1 MITKMSEDNNNFDFS
16 NHKLVYVPHVALEN
30 QTTPFVNGNVAYRK
44 ALSMYM
50 QDMCVNYNGLGLAS
64 NQISLDAAVFVT
76 HIQQNLVTMFNPA
89 IEEVSNDKVLM
100 TEGCLS
106 DPGLYLKISR
116 PDMIKAS
123 WDDEL
128 GARCEA
134 TLYGMDA
141 RVFLHEYDHLQ
152 GVLFTDRVGKTK
164 LQMARK
170 KQAQVMER
178 AMQRIMDRMSQD

>member
-1 MITKMSEDNNNFDFS
+1 MSDDKISFDFS

-30 QTTPFVNGNVAYRK
+30 QTTPFTNSDIAYRK

-50 QDMCVNYNGLGLAS
+50 QDMCVNHNGLGLAA

-76 HIQQNLVTMFNPA
+76 HIQQNLVTMINPTLD
-89 IEEVSNDKVLM
+89 EVSDDKVLM

-116 PDMIKAS
+116 PDMIKVS

-128 GARCEA
+128 TDRCEA
-134 TLYGMDA
+134 TLYGIDA

-152 GVLFTDRVGKTK
+152 GILFTDRVGKTK
-164 LQMARK
+164 LHMARK
-170 KQAQVMER
+170 KQARAMER
-178 AMQRIMDRMSQD
+178 AMQRIMDKMN